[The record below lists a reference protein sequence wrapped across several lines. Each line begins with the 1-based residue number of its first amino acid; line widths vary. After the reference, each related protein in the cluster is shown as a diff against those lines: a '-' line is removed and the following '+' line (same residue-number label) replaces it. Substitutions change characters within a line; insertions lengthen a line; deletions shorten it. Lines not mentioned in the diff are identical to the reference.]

1 MIETP
6 AIVIWTLKYG
16 DSSLIA
22 NCYTK
27 SNGIKGYMLNGILKS
42 KKRDINKALFQPFNL
57 ISILSDHRKNESLN
71 YIKEVRIN
79 KPITSIH
86 NSILK
91 TTITLFLSEV
101 LKSVLQEE
109 GGKNENLYNF
119 LETMTLW
126 LDSNNANPNFHIK
139 FLIELTRYMGFYP
152 NTSNINSEC
161 FDLSTGCF
169 TNNDNS
175 KNTLLGKDLKCFKE
189 ILGMNFDEIQMLKW
203 NNSVRNSLLNE
214 IIRYYSI
221 HLQRFKTPKSLSVLH
236 EIFK

>member
-109 GGKNENLYNF
+109 GGKNENLYDF
-119 LETMTLW
+119 LETMTIW
-126 LDSNNANPNFHIK
+126 LDNNANPNFHIK

-152 NTSNINSEC
+152 NSSNMNYEC

-175 KNTLLGKDLKCFKE
+175 KNIILGKNLKSFKE
-189 ILGMNFDEIQMLKW
+189 ILGMNFDEIEMLKW

-214 IIRYYSI
+214 IIRYYSL
-221 HLQRFKTPKSLSVLH
+221 HLQRFKTPQSLSILH

>member
-1 MIETP
+1 
-6 AIVIWTLKYG
+6 
-16 DSSLIA
+16 
-22 NCYTK
+22 
-27 SNGIKGYMLNGILKS
+27 MLNGILKS

>member
-27 SNGIKGYMLNGILKS
+27 SHGLKGYMLNGVLKS
-42 KKRDINKALFQPFNL
+42 KKRGINKALFQPFNL
-57 ISILSDHRKNESLN
+57 ISIISDHRKKASLN
-71 YIKEVRIN
+71 YIKEARIN
-79 KPITSIH
+79 KPISSIH

-109 GGKNENLYNF
+109 GGKNENLYDF
-119 LETMTLW
+119 LETMTIW
-126 LDSNNANPNFHIK
+126 LDNNANPNFHIK

-152 NTSNINSEC
+152 NSSNMNYEC

-175 KNTLLGKDLKCFKE
+175 KNIILGKNLKSFKE
-189 ILGMNFDEIQMLKW
+189 ILGMNFDEIEMLKW

-214 IIRYYSI
+214 IIRYYSL
-221 HLQRFKTPKSLSVLH
+221 HLQRFKTPQSLSILH

>member
-6 AIVIWTLKYG
+6 AIVISTIKYG

-27 SNGIKGYMLNGILKS
+27 SNGVKGYMLNGILKS
-42 KKRDINKALFQPFNL
+42 KKRNINKALFQPFSL
-57 ISILSDHRKNESLN
+57 ISIISDHRKKEKLN
-71 YIKEVRIN
+71 YIKEVRVN

-91 TTITLFLSEV
+91 TSITLFLSEV

-109 GGKNENLYNF
+109 GGRNENLYNF
-119 LETMTLW
+119 LETMALW
-126 LDSNNANPNFHIK
+126 LDRNNANPNFHIK

-152 NTSNINSEC
+152 NSSNIHYQC

-169 TNNDNS
+169 TNNSNS
-175 KNTLLGKDLKCFKE
+175 KNILLGKDLKNFKK
-189 ILGMNFDEIQMLKW
+189 ILGMNFEGIEMLNW
-203 NNSVRNSLLNE
+203 NKSVRNSLLNE

-221 HLQRFKTPKSLSVLH
+221 HLQRF
-236 EIFK
+236 